1 MLNDTICNVWCTSD
15 SGVALPTEESW
26 VRRMYPPVL
35 YLFLMLALFSPAR
48 SYLFRPAIIASTT
61 VRPLTKN
68 LRHFCENSEGKPA
81 EAPELPLTEISRLE
95 IRAGEILSLEK
106 HPEADTLYVEKVDCG
121 DPEGPRTIV
130 SGEHTSQ

>member
-1 MLNDTICNVWCTSD
+1 MWCTSD